1 LELNAKTI
9 NKGLFEENKLRYM
22 LENANKIYF
31 NSDSHTLY
39 ELRELKKLA
48 VKYLEENGYIN

>member
-1 LELNAKTI
+1 
-9 NKGLFEENKLRYM
+9 M
-22 LENANKIYF
+22 LENADKIYF

-48 VKYLEENGYIN
+48 LEYLEENNYL